1 MIITSI
7 ELHNWQPYYGFG
19 QKGKTRVNFK
29 GKSGKKNIIFYGQN
43 TNGKTAFWE
52 AIQFSF
58 FGRVN
63 KRRSSGIRDGNFKP
77 LVADSTDFE
86 PLLNVSAWDE
96 GNCNFGVVLE
106 FNHEGDDFRLER
118 FYQPR
123 TGVRLARRDSEME
136 LHLTLRN
143 LSKNKYISNKLYSSF
158 KKNSIKIF

>member
-58 FGRVN
+58 F
-63 KRRSSGIRDGNFKP
+63 
-77 LVADSTDFE
+77 DFY
-86 PLLNVSAWDE
+86 LLAETPENV
-96 GNCNFGVVLE
+96 
-106 FNHEGDDFRLER
+106 R
-118 FYQPR
+118 YQ
-123 TGVRLARRDSEME
+123 D
-136 LHLTLRN
+136 
-143 LSKNKYISNKLYSSF
+143 
-158 KKNSIKIF
+158 